1 MNKIKVP
8 RIFWQTLQAMGI
20 APLALLQK
28 ARLSPA
34 LLAADG
40 YLTREQF
47 FSIWQ
52 VIENEQGIDIGA
64 RIVQQIEP
72 MQLPPSVLV
81 SYHSPDVRTALHR
94 SVRYKALCTGEVFH
108 IDQSVDGWR
117 IYPDQSGLTPPV
129 SLVLAAFVM
138 MVGLL
143 RYGTQSPISPQRL
156 ALPCAEQP
164 ELAVYFTCPVVWHAP
179 QAFIE
184 WAAADLDK
192 PFIAY
197 NQALAD
203 MLTQTLDGMANS
215 CVPAYTAQVQYF
227 IEQLL
232 PNGTPK
238 LADIAR
244 QLAMSERT
252 LQRHLVKEGAQYQ
265 QLLAQVRYTLACR
278 YLKQNMDNG
287 ETAYLLGYEEPNS
300 FIRFFTQQVGCTPL
314 QWLDKERSSE
324 KLDHI

>member
-1 MNKIKVP
+1 
-8 RIFWQTLQAMGI
+8 MGI
-20 APLALLQK
+20 APLALLQQ
-28 ARLSPA
+28 ARLSSA

-40 YLTREQF
+40 YLTHEQF

-164 ELAVYFTCPVVWHAP
+164 ELAVYFTCGTRR
-179 QAFIE
+179 
-184 WAAADLDK
+184 K
-192 PFIAY
+192 P
-197 NQALAD
+197 L
-203 MLTQTLDGMANS
+203 S
-215 CVPAYTAQVQYF
+215 
-227 IEQLL
+227 
-232 PNGTPK
+232 NGQ
-238 LADIAR
+238 R
-244 QLAMSERT
+244 QIWTSR
-252 LQRHLVKEGAQYQ
+252 
-265 QLLAQVRYTLACR
+265 
-278 YLKQNMDNG
+278 
-287 ETAYLLGYEEPNS
+287 
-300 FIRFFTQQVGCTPL
+300 
-314 QWLDKERSSE
+314 
-324 KLDHI
+324 